1 MLKNKY
7 CLIGVFLVFLSC
19 SKQPFFTRYKNIEN
33 DKWAIDKSVDFNVAV
48 VDSLASYNLFINI
61 RNTNQYPYSNL
72 FLVVTETYKN
82 TILQI
87 DTLEY
92 QMADASGRWLGSGFT
107 SVKENKLIYKTD
119 FAFPKKGEYSFSII
133 HAVRKNGQIF
143 GDKYLQGISDVGLQI
158 ENTQNN

>member
-7 CLIGVFLVFLSC
+7 YLIGVFLVFISC

-33 DKWAIDKSVDFNVAV
+33 DKWAINKSVDFNVAV
-48 VDSLASYNLFINI
+48 ADTIASYNIFINI

-72 FLVVTETYKN
+72 FLVVTETYNN

-92 QMADASGRWLGSGFT
+92 QMADASGRWLGTGFT

-119 FAFPKKGEYSFSII
+119 YTFPKNGDYTFSIV
-133 HAVRKNGQIF
+133 HAVRKNGQVL
-143 GDKYLQGISDVGLQI
+143 GDKYLHGISDVGLQI
-158 ENTQNN
+158 ENTKNN

>member
-1 MLKNKY
+1 M
-7 CLIGVFLVFLSC
+7 GVFLVFISC

-33 DKWAIDKSVDFNVAV
+33 NKWAIDKSVDFNIAVA
-48 VDSLASYNLFINI
+48 DTLTSYNIFINI

-72 FLVVTETYKN
+72 FLVVTETFKN

-92 QMADASGRWLGSGFT
+92 QMADASGHWLGTGFT

-119 FAFPKKGEYSFSII
+119 YTFPKKGDYSFSIV
-133 HAVRKNGQIF
+133 HAVRKNGHIL
-143 GDKYLQGISDVGLQI
+143 GDKYLEGISDVGLQI
-158 ENTQNN
+158 ENTKSN

>member
-1 MLKNKY
+1 MQKGKIG
-7 CLIGVFLVFLSC
+7 LIGLFFFLLAC
-19 SKQPFFTRYKNIEN
+19 STPPFFTRYKNIEN

-48 VDSLASYNLFINI
+48 ADSLASYNLFINI

-72 FLVVTETYKN
+72 FLVVTERYQN

-92 QMADASGRWLGSGFT
+92 QMADASGRWLGTGFT

-119 FAFPKKGEYSFSII
+119 YTFPKKGAYSFSIV
-133 HAVRKNGQIF
+133 HAVRKTGQIF

-158 ENTQNN
+158 ESKKNK